1 MGAWGVGPFSNDDA
15 ADFVDDVADL
25 DPSDVQDALM
35 QALQLASDDYVELP
49 DGCTAIAA
57 AALIAMKGGYTPPEN
72 DEPAANVG
80 FEVTQQ
86 LRNAATAA
94 LRRVR
99 GARSEWTEVW
109 DDAGTVPEATRVLAD
124 IDQHLS

>member
-1 MGAWGVGPFSNDDA
+1 
-15 ADFVDDVADL
+15 
-25 DPSDVQDALM
+25 
-35 QALQLASDDYVELP
+35 
-49 DGCTAIAA
+49 
-57 AALIAMKGGYTPPEN
+57 MKGGYTPPEN